1 MTWFMSFVR
10 KRVVID
16 SNVIISAALYP
27 KSPAASAYM
36 AADLYCDLY
45 ASQDTLAEVEHVL
58 MRSKFDRYFPV
69 EMPTR
74 ERFLAD
80 YRDRVIEV
88 KVTETIS
95 DCPDPKDN
103 QFLSLALTV
112 NADFIVTGD
121 RKHLLPMHPYHGI
134 AILSC
139 DDFLRMTLG
148 LGST

>member
-1 MTWFMSFVR
+1 MSFVR

-27 KSPAASAYM
+27 KSPAAAAYM
-36 AADLYCDLY
+36 AADLHCDIY
-45 ASQDTLAEVEHVL
+45 ASHSTLAEVEHVL

-69 EMPTR
+69 DVPTR

-88 KVTETIS
+88 EVTETVS

-103 QFLSLALTV
+103 QFLSLALAAH
-112 NADFIVTGD
+112 ADIIVSGD
-121 RKHLLPMHPYHGI
+121 RKHLLPMHPYRGI

-139 DDFLRMTLG
+139 NDFLRVLAVDNQKE
-148 LGST
+148 